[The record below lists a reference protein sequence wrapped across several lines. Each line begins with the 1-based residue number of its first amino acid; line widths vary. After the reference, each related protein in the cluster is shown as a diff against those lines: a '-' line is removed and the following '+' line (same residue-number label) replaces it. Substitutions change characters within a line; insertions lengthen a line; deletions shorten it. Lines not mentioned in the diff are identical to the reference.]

1 MANRVFELQSS
12 RFMIVLQLLI
22 FIFLAVLLYHVLP
35 LGIWLLCLGI
45 MAIVWFRFLQ
55 QPQVRRFEHLH
66 GQDWSFEFVNS
77 DLPVQR
83 WQIVKMI
90 DHHCYIVL
98 YFSSSQNDHY
108 TFKESINRCTKRS
121 KLRQRF
127 CIVTCSK

>member
-1 MANRVFELQSS
+1 MANRVFELQYS

-98 YFSSSQNDHY
+98 YFSSSQNKNCIIWWDQLPV
-108 TFKESINRCTKRS
+108 TQWKNLKTLV
-121 KLRQRF
+121 KL
-127 CIVTCSK
+127 C

>member
-22 FIFLAVLLYHVLP
+22 FISLAVLLYHVLP
-35 LGIWLLCLGI
+35 LGIWLFCMGI

-98 YFSSSQNDHY
+98 YFSSSQNKNCIIWWDQLPV
-108 TFKESINRCTKRS
+108 TQWKNLKTLV
-121 KLRQRF
+121 KL
-127 CIVTCSK
+127 C

>member
-22 FIFLAVLLYHVLP
+22 FIFLAILLYHVLP
-35 LGIWLLCLGI
+35 LWIWLLCLGI

-98 YFSSSQNDHY
+98 YFSSSQNKKCIIWWDQLPV
-108 TFKESINRCTKRS
+108 TQWKNL
-121 KLRQRF
+121 KLL
-127 CIVTCSK
+127 IKML

>member
-22 FIFLAVLLYHVLP
+22 FIFLAILLYQVLP
-35 LGIWLLCLGI
+35 LWIWLLCLGI

-98 YFSSSQNDHY
+98 YFSSSQNKKCIIWWDQLPV
-108 TFKESINRCTKRS
+108 TQCKNL
-121 KLRQRF
+121 KLL
-127 CIVTCSK
+127 IKML

>member
-1 MANRVFELQSS
+1 MSTANRVFELQSS

-22 FIFLAVLLYHVLP
+22 FIFLAILLYHVLP
-35 LGIWLLCLGI
+35 LWIWLLCLGI

-98 YFSSSQNDHY
+98 YFSSSQNKNCIIWWDQLPV
-108 TFKESINRCTKRS
+108 TQWKNLKTLV
-121 KLRQRF
+121 KL
-127 CIVTCSK
+127 C

>member
-22 FIFLAVLLYHVLP
+22 FIFLAILLYHVLP
-35 LGIWLLCLGI
+35 LWIWLLCLGI

-98 YFSSSQNDHY
+98 YFSSSQNKKCIIWWDQLPV
-108 TFKESINRCTKRS
+108 TQWKNLKTLV
-121 KLRQRF
+121 KL
-127 CIVTCSK
+127 C

>member
-1 MANRVFELQSS
+1 MSTANRVFELQSS

-22 FIFLAVLLYHVLP
+22 FTFLAVLLYHVLP

-55 QPQVRRFEHLH
+55 QPQVRRFEHLD
-66 GQDWSFEFVNS
+66 GQDWSFEFANS

-98 YFSSSQNDHY
+98 YFSSSQNKNCIIWWDQLPV
-108 TFKESINRCTKRS
+108 TQWKNLKTLV
-121 KLRQRF
+121 KL
-127 CIVTCSK
+127 C

>member
-55 QPQVRRFEHLH
+55 QPQVRRFEHLD
-66 GQDWSFEFVNS
+66 GQDWSFEFANS

-98 YFSSSQNDHY
+98 YFSSSQNKNCIIWWDQLPV
-108 TFKESINRCTKRS
+108 TQCKNL
-121 KLRQRF
+121 KLL
-127 CIVTCSK
+127 IKML

>member
-22 FIFLAVLLYHVLP
+22 FISLAVLLYHVLP

-98 YFSSSQNDHY
+98 YFSSSQNKNCIIWWDQLPV
-108 TFKESINRCTKRS
+108 TQWKNL
-121 KLRQRF
+121 KLL
-127 CIVTCSK
+127 IKML

>member
-1 MANRVFELQSS
+1 MSTANRVFELQSS

-22 FIFLAVLLYHVLP
+22 FISLAVLLYHLLP

-55 QPQVRRFEHLH
+55 QPQVRRFEHLD

-98 YFSSSQNDHY
+98 YFSSSQNKNCIIWWDQLPV
-108 TFKESINRCTKRS
+108 TQWKNL
-121 KLRQRF
+121 KLL
-127 CIVTCSK
+127 IKML

>member
-1 MANRVFELQSS
+1 MSTANRVFELQSS

-45 MAIVWFRFLQ
+45 MAIVWF
-55 QPQVRRFEHLH
+55 QVSSATSGKGVLNIWMVRIGHL
-66 GQDWSFEFVNS
+66 SLS
-77 DLPVQR
+77 ILDLPVQR

-98 YFSSSQNDHY
+98 YFSSSQNKTVSFGGDQFSPLHSGK
-108 TFKESINRCTKRS
+108 T
-121 KLRQRF
+121 
-127 CIVTCSK
+127 

>member
-22 FIFLAVLLYHVLP
+22 FIFLAILLYQVLP
-35 LGIWLLCLGI
+35 LWIWLLCLGI

-98 YFSSSQNDHY
+98 YFSSSQNKNCIIWWDQLPV
-108 TFKESINRCTKRS
+108 TQWKNLKTLV
-121 KLRQRF
+121 KL
-127 CIVTCSK
+127 C

>member
-22 FIFLAVLLYHVLP
+22 FIFLAILLYHVLP
-35 LGIWLLCLGI
+35 LGIWLFCMGI

-98 YFSSSQNDHY
+98 YFSSSQNKNCIIWWDQLPV
-108 TFKESINRCTKRS
+108 TQWKNL
-121 KLRQRF
+121 KLL
-127 CIVTCSK
+127 IKML

>member
-22 FIFLAVLLYHVLP
+22 FISLAVLLYHVLP

-66 GQDWSFEFVNS
+66 GQDWSFEFANS

-98 YFSSSQNDHY
+98 YFSSSQNKNCIIWWDQLPV
-108 TFKESINRCTKRS
+108 TQWKNL
-121 KLRQRF
+121 KLL
-127 CIVTCSK
+127 IKML

>member
-1 MANRVFELQSS
+1 MANRFFELQSS

-22 FIFLAVLLYHVLP
+22 FIFLAILLYHVLP

-98 YFSSSQNDHY
+98 YFSSSQNKNCIIWWDQLPV
-108 TFKESINRCTKRS
+108 TQWKNLKTLV
-121 KLRQRF
+121 KL
-127 CIVTCSK
+127 C

>member
-1 MANRVFELQSS
+1 MSTANRVFELQSS

-22 FIFLAVLLYHVLP
+22 FIFLAILLYHVLP
-35 LGIWLLCLGI
+35 LWIWLLCLGI

-98 YFSSSQNDHY
+98 YFSSSQNKKCIIWWDQLPV
-108 TFKESINRCTKRS
+108 TQWKNL
-121 KLRQRF
+121 KLL
-127 CIVTCSK
+127 IKML

>member
-22 FIFLAVLLYHVLP
+22 FILLAILLYHVLP
-35 LGIWLLCLGI
+35 LGIWLLCMGI

-55 QPQVRRFEHLH
+55 QPQVRRFEHLD
-66 GQDWSFEFVNS
+66 GQDWSFEFANS

-98 YFSSSQNDHY
+98 YFSSSQNKNCIIWWDQLPV
-108 TFKESINRCTKRS
+108 TQWKNLKTLV
-121 KLRQRF
+121 KL
-127 CIVTCSK
+127 C

>member
-22 FIFLAVLLYHVLP
+22 FISLTVLLYHLLP

-66 GQDWSFEFVNS
+66 GQDWSFEFANS

-98 YFSSSQNDHY
+98 YFSSSQNKNCIIWWDQLPV
-108 TFKESINRCTKRS
+108 TQWKNLKTLV
-121 KLRQRF
+121 KL
-127 CIVTCSK
+127 C

>member
-22 FIFLAVLLYHVLP
+22 FIFLAILLYHVLP

-55 QPQVRRFEHLH
+55 QPQVRRFEHLD
-66 GQDWSFEFVNS
+66 GQDWSFEFANS

-98 YFSSSQNDHY
+98 YFSSSQNKNCIIWWDQLPV
-108 TFKESINRCTKRS
+108 TQWKNL
-121 KLRQRF
+121 KLL
-127 CIVTCSK
+127 IKML

>member
-35 LGIWLLCLGI
+35 LGIWLFCMGI

-98 YFSSSQNDHY
+98 YFSSSQNKNCIIWWDQLPV
-108 TFKESINRCTKRS
+108 TQWKNL
-121 KLRQRF
+121 KLL
-127 CIVTCSK
+127 IKML

>member
-1 MANRVFELQSS
+1 MSTANRVFELQSS

-22 FIFLAVLLYHVLP
+22 FIFLAILLYHVLP
-35 LGIWLLCLGI
+35 LWIWLLCLGI

-55 QPQVRRFEHLH
+55 QPQVRRFEHLD
-66 GQDWSFEFVNS
+66 GQDWSFEFANS

-98 YFSSSQNDHY
+98 YFSSSQNKNCIIWWDQLPV
-108 TFKESINRCTKRS
+108 TQWKNLKTLV
-121 KLRQRF
+121 KL
-127 CIVTCSK
+127 C

>member
-1 MANRVFELQSS
+1 MSTANRVFELQSS

-22 FIFLAVLLYHVLP
+22 FTFLAVLLYHVLP
-35 LGIWLLCLGI
+35 LWIWLLCLGI

-55 QPQVRRFEHLH
+55 QPQVRRFEHLD
-66 GQDWSFEFVNS
+66 GQDWSFEFANS

-98 YFSSSQNDHY
+98 YFSSSQNKNCIIWWDQLPA
-108 TFKESINRCTKRS
+108 TQWKNLKTLV
-121 KLRQRF
+121 KL
-127 CIVTCSK
+127 C

>member
-22 FIFLAVLLYHVLP
+22 FISLTVLLYHLLP

-45 MAIVWFRFLQ
+45 MVIVWFRFLQ

-98 YFSSSQNDHY
+98 YFSSSQNKNCIIWWDQLPV
-108 TFKESINRCTKRS
+108 TQWKNLKTLV
-121 KLRQRF
+121 KL
-127 CIVTCSK
+127 C

>member
-22 FIFLAVLLYHVLP
+22 FISLAVLLYHLLP

-98 YFSSSQNDHY
+98 YFSSSQNKNCIIWWDQLPV
-108 TFKESINRCTKRS
+108 TQWKNL
-121 KLRQRF
+121 KLL
-127 CIVTCSK
+127 IKML

>member
-35 LGIWLLCLGI
+35 LGIWLFCMGI

-98 YFSSSQNDHY
+98 YFSSSQNKNCIIWWDQLPV
-108 TFKESINRCTKRS
+108 TQWKNLKTLV
-121 KLRQRF
+121 KL
-127 CIVTCSK
+127 C

>member
-1 MANRVFELQSS
+1 MSTANRVFELQSS

-35 LGIWLLCLGI
+35 LGIWLLCLAI
-45 MAIVWFRFLQ
+45 MVIVWFRFLQ

-77 DLPVQR
+77 DLPIQR

-98 YFSSSQNDHY
+98 YFSSSQNKKCIIWWDQLPVSQW
-108 TFKESINRCTKRS
+108 KNL
-121 KLRQRF
+121 KLL
-127 CIVTCSK
+127 IKML

>member
-22 FIFLAVLLYHVLP
+22 FIFLAVLLHHVLP

-98 YFSSSQNDHY
+98 YFSSSQNKKCIIWWDQLPV
-108 TFKESINRCTKRS
+108 TQWKNL
-121 KLRQRF
+121 KLL
-127 CIVTCSK
+127 IKML

>member
-66 GQDWSFEFVNS
+66 GQDWSFEFANS

-90 DHHCYIVL
+90 DHHCYIIL
-98 YFSSSQNDHY
+98 YFSSSQNKNCIIWWDQLPV
-108 TFKESINRCTKRS
+108 TQWKNLKTLV
-121 KLRQRF
+121 KL
-127 CIVTCSK
+127 C

>member
-1 MANRVFELQSS
+1 MSTANRVFELQSS

-66 GQDWSFEFVNS
+66 GQDWSFEFANS

-98 YFSSSQNDHY
+98 YFSSSQNKKCIIWWDQLPV
-108 TFKESINRCTKRS
+108 TQWKNLKTLV
-121 KLRQRF
+121 KL
-127 CIVTCSK
+127 C

>member
-22 FIFLAVLLYHVLP
+22 FIFLAILLYHVLP
-35 LGIWLLCLGI
+35 LWIWLLCLGI

-98 YFSSSQNDHY
+98 YFSSSQNKKCIIWWDQLPV
-108 TFKESINRCTKRS
+108 TQWKNL
-121 KLRQRF
+121 KLL
-127 CIVTCSK
+127 IKTL

>member
-35 LGIWLLCLGI
+35 LWIWLLCLGI

-55 QPQVRRFEHLH
+55 QPQVRRFEHLD
-66 GQDWSFEFVNS
+66 GQDWSFEFANS

-98 YFSSSQNDHY
+98 YFSSSQNKNCIIWWDQLPV
-108 TFKESINRCTKRS
+108 TQWKNL
-121 KLRQRF
+121 KLL
-127 CIVTCSK
+127 IKML

>member
-22 FIFLAVLLYHVLP
+22 FISLAVLLYHVLP
-35 LGIWLLCLGI
+35 LWIWLLCLGI

-98 YFSSSQNDHY
+98 YFSSSQNKKCIIWWDQLPV
-108 TFKESINRCTKRS
+108 TQWKNL
-121 KLRQRF
+121 KLL
-127 CIVTCSK
+127 IKML

>member
-55 QPQVRRFEHLH
+55 QPQVRRFEHLD
-66 GQDWSFEFVNS
+66 GQDWSFEFANS

-98 YFSSSQNDHY
+98 YFSSSQNKNCIIWWDQLPV
-108 TFKESINRCTKRS
+108 TQWKNL
-121 KLRQRF
+121 KLL
-127 CIVTCSK
+127 IKML

>member
-22 FIFLAVLLYHVLP
+22 FIFLAILLYHVLP

-98 YFSSSQNDHY
+98 YFSSSQNKNCIIWWDQLPV
-108 TFKESINRCTKRS
+108 TQWKNL
-121 KLRQRF
+121 KLL
-127 CIVTCSK
+127 IKIL

>member
-22 FIFLAVLLYHVLP
+22 FIFLAILLYHVLP

-98 YFSSSQNDHY
+98 YFSSSQNKNCIIWWDQLPV
-108 TFKESINRCTKRS
+108 TQWKNL
-121 KLRQRF
+121 KLL
-127 CIVTCSK
+127 IKML

>member
-1 MANRVFELQSS
+1 MSTANRVFELQSS

-55 QPQVRRFEHLH
+55 QPQVRRFEHLD
-66 GQDWSFEFVNS
+66 GQDWSFEFANS

-98 YFSSSQNDHY
+98 YFSSSQNKNCIIWWHQLPV
-108 TFKESINRCTKRS
+108 TQWKNLKTLV
-121 KLRQRF
+121 KL
-127 CIVTCSK
+127 C

>member
-1 MANRVFELQSS
+1 MSTANRVFELQSS

-22 FIFLAVLLYHVLP
+22 FIFLAILLYHVLP

-66 GQDWSFEFVNS
+66 GQDWSFEFANS

-98 YFSSSQNDHY
+98 YFSSSQNKNCIIWWDQLPV
-108 TFKESINRCTKRS
+108 TQWKNLKTLV
-121 KLRQRF
+121 KL
-127 CIVTCSK
+127 C

>member
-1 MANRVFELQSS
+1 MANRFFELQSS

-22 FIFLAVLLYHVLP
+22 FIFLAILLYHVLP

-55 QPQVRRFEHLH
+55 QPQVRRFEHLD
-66 GQDWSFEFVNS
+66 GQDWSFEFANS

-98 YFSSSQNDHY
+98 YFSSSQNKNCIIWWDQLPV
-108 TFKESINRCTKRS
+108 TQWKNLKTLV
-121 KLRQRF
+121 KL
-127 CIVTCSK
+127 C

>member
-1 MANRVFELQSS
+1 MSTANRVFELQSS

-22 FIFLAVLLYHVLP
+22 FIFLAVLLYHVLF

-55 QPQVRRFEHLH
+55 QPQVRRFEHLD
-66 GQDWSFEFVNS
+66 GQDWSFEFANS

-98 YFSSSQNDHY
+98 YFSSSQNKNCIIWWDQLPV
-108 TFKESINRCTKRS
+108 TQWKNLKTLV
-121 KLRQRF
+121 KL
-127 CIVTCSK
+127 C

>member
-22 FIFLAVLLYHVLP
+22 FISLAVLLYHVLP

-98 YFSSSQNDHY
+98 YFSSSQNKKCIIWWDQLPV
-108 TFKESINRCTKRS
+108 TQWKNLKTLV
-121 KLRQRF
+121 KL
-127 CIVTCSK
+127 C